1 MKTLKIAGTV
11 ILSVLLF
18 FSLNILAAGITVERT
33 ILNAGFV
40 NSAVQRADLPGI
52 LEQVFNEQAADEI
65 SSGITDA
72 LVSVAAS
79 RQTDIKVSAESA
91 LNSVYDYIRSKTS
104 QINLAEVL
112 RSSLLADE
120 FLHAFIEELDLVEIL
135 RENFELEIGEKVPAQ
150 LKNYTAHTLAVE
162 KALQDNELL
171 LKGQLKDAAGN
182 VADYL
187 VGDTGLVQTELNISA
202 VVDSIGEY
210 LMEEF
215 TESPPEYLS
224 DVDEQLVITEF
235 NRLFNELRG
244 NLAEN
249 ILIDEELLGS
259 DFKLQF
265 DQVVED
271 GEAGLSQVRE
281 FATGFRKSFI
291 ISIAAA
297 LVCTLLILLL
307 HRSGRR
313 SMLNFG
319 IVFVMC
325 AIVVLPAAIAGRG
338 MIPEQVLTSSQAPAA
353 IENWILGITRA
364 VFMPAIITGIV
375 YLVIGMAAFGAYIF
389 LHRQEQ
395 Y

>member
-1 MKTLKIAGTV
+1 
-11 ILSVLLF
+11 
-18 FSLNILAAGITVERT
+18 
-33 ILNAGFV
+33 
-40 NSAVQRADLPGI
+40 
-52 LEQVFNEQAADEI
+52 
-65 SSGITDA
+65 
-72 LVSVAAS
+72 
-79 RQTDIKVSAESA
+79 
-91 LNSVYDYIRSKTS
+91 
-104 QINLAEVL
+104 
-112 RSSLLADE
+112 
-120 FLHAFIEELDLVEIL
+120 
-135 RENFELEIGEKVPAQ
+135 
-150 LKNYTAHTLAVE
+150 
-162 KALQDNELL
+162 
-171 LKGQLKDAAGN
+171 
-182 VADYL
+182 
-187 VGDTGLVQTELNISA
+187 
-202 VVDSIGEY
+202 
-210 LMEEF
+210 
-215 TESPPEYLS
+215 
-224 DVDEQLVITEF
+224 
-235 NRLFNELRG
+235 
-244 NLAEN
+244 LAEN

-375 YLVIGMAAFGAYIF
+375 YMVIGMAAFGAYIF